1 MFPSII
7 RNATVVLA
15 SLLLAVAYN
24 IFLLPL
30 HLQNGGVTGVGMII
44 AALAEQ
50 HLTGLFTADS
60 APDRLAHL
68 LMNSGLVILLL
79 NIPIFLLG
87 FVKLGK
93 RFVAKSVVSV
103 VVTSLAMQ
111 FVPVHQV
118 TEDEMLAAV
127 YGGAIIGIAIGLVL
141 RAGGST
147 GGFDIIGVVLT
158 QRREFPLGELIFA
171 LNAVVVSI
179 SGFTFGW
186 ETALYTLVIIFVSS
200 KVIDMLHT
208 RHIKLTLMIITTRG
222 DELRQRL
229 IEELFRGVT
238 VIDVEGGYSHKKRKM
253 LIMVISRIE
262 LDDVKQIIRD
272 IDPTAFV
279 NITQTREVMGL
290 FYKDSPLKHPEREPR
305 APELMIN
312 H

>member
-1 MFPSII
+1 MLPSII

-15 SLLLAVAYN
+15 SILLAVAYN

-50 HLTGLFTADS
+50 NLSGLFS
-60 APDRLAHL
+60 AGSLPDRLVHL

-79 NIPIFLLG
+79 NIPIFVLG

-118 TEDEMLAAV
+118 TEDVMLAAV

-186 ETALYTLVIIFVSS
+186 ETELYTLVIIFVSS

-222 DELRQRL
+222 EELRQRL

-262 LDDVKQIIRD
+262 LDDVKQIIRA

-290 FYKDSPLKHPEREPR
+290 FYKDSPLKHPEREAR
-305 APELMIN
+305 AELMIN
-312 H
+312 N

>member
-1 MFPSII
+1 MLPSII

-15 SLLLAVAYN
+15 SILLAVAYN

-50 HLTGLFTADS
+50 NLSGLFS
-60 APDRLAHL
+60 AGSLPDRLAHL

-79 NIPIFLLG
+79 NIPIFVLG

-118 TEDEMLAAV
+118 TEDVMLAAV

-222 DELRQRL
+222 EELRQRL

-262 LDDVKQIIRD
+262 LDDVKQIIRA

-290 FYKDSPLKHPEREPR
+290 FYKDSPLKHPEREAR
-305 APELMIN
+305 AELMIN
-312 H
+312 N

>member
-1 MFPSII
+1 MLPSII

-15 SLLLAVAYN
+15 SILLAVAYN

-50 HLTGLFTADS
+50 NLSGLFS
-60 APDRLAHL
+60 AGSLPDRLVHL

-79 NIPIFLLG
+79 NIPIFVLG

-118 TEDEMLAAV
+118 TEDVMLAAV

-222 DELRQRL
+222 EELRQRL

-262 LDDVKQIIRD
+262 LDDVKQIIRA

-290 FYKDSPLKHPEREPR
+290 FYKDSPLKHPEREAR
-305 APELMIN
+305 AELMIN
-312 H
+312 N